1 MNILKAMTLSGIV
14 LLPSVAAADWS
25 GFYLG
30 GSTGFASVELDGDLD
45 TVESK
50 THSPFGVFL
59 GYQSQSGAYVYGVEY
74 AIAAASGAEFPDTEG
89 DFVIAYGDLK
99 ARLGFDA
106 NQFMPY
112 GFVSYSATA
121 LNDSF
126 DDADAVGL
134 GFGVGVDYAVSDN
147 FVVGGELI
155 SRGSNG
161 STVNGFS
168 TDDLDINSSALSLRA
183 SYKF

>member
-1 MNILKAMTLSGIV
+1 MNIFKAITLSAAV

-30 GSTGFASVELDGDLD
+30 GSIGFANVELEGDLD
-45 TVESK
+45 TVESE
-50 THSPFGVFL
+50 THNPFGLFI

-74 AIAAASGAEFPDTEG
+74 AIAAASGAEFQDIAG
-89 DFVIAYGDLK
+89 DFAVAYGDLK
-99 ARLGFDA
+99 ARFGFDA
-106 NQFMPY
+106 DQFMPY

-121 LNDSF
+121 VSDSF

-134 GFGVGVDYAVSDN
+134 GFGVGADFAVSDN
-147 FVVGGELI
+147 FVVGGEFI

-161 STVNGFS
+161 STVNGFAV
-168 TDDLDINSSALSLRA
+168 DDLNINSSSISLRA